1 MSSVKHKKCNNDLV
15 NQKLN
20 NNWLQNIDESSTSG
34 VAMTSEDSASVTL
47 TASAGLDEVVDFEAL
62 RGPSAMVNQYKR
74 LNFFYS
80 KKSISLSFKIL
91 YKSL

>member
-47 TASAGLDEVVDFEAL
+47 TASAGLDEVVDFETL
-62 RGPSAMVNQYKR
+62 RGPSAMVNQYNR
-74 LNFFYS
+74 L
-80 KKSISLSFKIL
+80 IL
-91 YKSL
+91 FQF

>member
-62 RGPSAMVNQYKR
+62 RGPSAMVNQYRQYKR
-74 LNFFYS
+74 LNFIYYFS
-80 KKSISLSFKIL
+80 
-91 YKSL
+91 

>member
-47 TASAGLDEVVDFEAL
+47 TTSAGLDEVVDFETL
-62 RGPSAMVNQYKR
+62 RGPSAMVNQYNR
-74 LNFFYS
+74 LIFFYS
-80 KKSISLSFKIL
+80 S
-91 YKSL
+91 